1 MIKRIKSLISVRNLT
16 ASQFADL
23 LQVQRSSISH
33 ILSGRNKPSLD
44 FVMKIIEQF
53 PEVSL
58 EWLMNGKGEMFSRP
72 PINVPQNSLQLELAE
87 EKSLEI
93 EKNLPKTDVLD
104 VQDSDV
110 AENTDIISNDSPVN
124 KDLDR
129 DVKPVDSGLVNAD
142 SDEIEKI
149 LVLYKNGRFVAY
161 KP

>member
-1 MIKRIKSLISVRNLT
+1 M
-16 ASQFADL
+16 
-23 LQVQRSSISH
+23 
-33 ILSGRNKPSLD
+33 
-44 FVMKIIEQF
+44 
-53 PEVSL
+53 
-58 EWLMNGKGEMFSRP
+58 
-72 PINVPQNSLQLELAE
+72 
-87 EKSLEI
+87 
-93 EKNLPKTDVLD
+93 LD